1 MKKNSVQSIDNEKY
15 MKKEVVIDL
24 IEDNRFKEAIDLL
37 KKETR
42 DTHLYHQVILL
53 SASYEDYLNLEITG
67 TEDYS
72 VRSQR
77 RAQLVNGLL
86 HVVDK
91 VAELKPSH
99 SLMDIAKIER
109 PTITI
114 PTIELPKINLPTIGV
129 KHLKIVGFSL
139 GLVLLLTFLFYFFKN
154 IDHFM
159 PVPAKVETPKSFD
172 IEIEVVKND
181 ANSPYTEG
189 GKIVVKWGDEEGK
202 TVILNAEGKA
212 FLTALPIS
220 LKDKNMSIQFE
231 DTSFFSLIH
240 PKITATKHGKM
251 VKVRAQI
258 QTLSFSGRLVRYDM
272 KPVKN
277 AVLDFGNGLAKATTN
292 DNGEYT
298 VSLPKNIGNR
308 VDLSI
313 IENDKVVIS
322 RRVLVN
328 EKVLRLLKAN

>member
-1 MKKNSVQSIDNEKY
+1 MQSIDNEQY

-99 SLMDIAKIER
+99 TFIELPKIER
-109 PTITI
+109 PKITI
-114 PTIELPKINLPTIGV
+114 PSIELPKINLPTIGV
-129 KHLKIVGFSL
+129 KHLKIVGFGL
-139 GLVLLLTFLFYFFKN
+139 GLAILFPFLFYFIKN
-154 IDHFM
+154 MDAFLPT
-159 PVPAKVETPKSFD
+159 PVKVESPKSFD
-172 IEIEVVKND
+172 LEIEVVKND
-181 ANSPYTEG
+181 ENSPYTEG
-189 GKIVVKWGDEEGK
+189 GKIVVKLGDVEEK

-212 FLTALPIS
+212 FLTALPLI
-220 LKDKNMSIQFE
+220 LKDKNMVIQFE
-231 DTSFFSLIH
+231 DTRFYSLIH
-240 PKITATKHGKM
+240 PQITPTKHGKM
-251 VKVRAQI
+251 VKVLAQM
-258 QTLSFSGRLVRYDM
+258 QTQSFSGRLVRYDM
-272 KPVKN
+272 QPVKN
-277 AVLDFGNGLAKATTN
+277 ATLDFGNGLAKATTN

-298 VSLPKNIGNR
+298 VNLPKNIGNT

-322 RRVLVN
+322 RQILVN
-328 EKVLRLLKAN
+328 EKVLSLLKAN